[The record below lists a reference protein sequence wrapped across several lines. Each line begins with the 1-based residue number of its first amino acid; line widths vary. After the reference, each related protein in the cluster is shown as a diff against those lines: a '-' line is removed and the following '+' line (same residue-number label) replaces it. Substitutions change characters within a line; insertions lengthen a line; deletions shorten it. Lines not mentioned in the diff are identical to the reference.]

1 MDSRELD
8 LKKQRATELSEY
20 WATMVDEYSIPN
32 LRQWLIW
39 QSRYTPEVIDRAIVA
54 LSSRLNRRDQPHMD
68 KLDKLKYASG
78 CMRNIAQ
85 QLAEEVA
92 NGQG

>member
-1 MDSRELD
+1 MDSLELD
-8 LKKQRATELSEY
+8 LQKQRATELSEY
-20 WATMVDEYSIPN
+20 WATMVDEYCVPKH
-32 LRQWLIW
+32 RQWLIW
-39 QSRYTPEVIDRAIVA
+39 QAKYTPEVIDRAIVA
-54 LSSRLNRRDQPHMD
+54 LSKRLSRFGQSHMN
-68 KLDKLKYASG
+68 KLDKWMYASG